1 MFKKKTKNGKFR
13 FIEKF
18 YDEKRSKWRQ
28 TEITMNSASRQSS
41 AEAKRLLTIKIEKLK
56 SELTHSEAQTL
67 SRKLLTVRE
76 LYEEW
81 RDIRYLELKATTF
94 KVQNQI
100 FESLLRTLFDKS
112 ISEVTVK
119 NIHEII
125 FKGNRSIKTKRAYKA
140 LLTQFFDYALM
151 LQFISENPVSQIH
164 LPKRKITLDDV
175 QKSKERFL
183 NFDELEEIITFA
195 KHKNMNLSNNH
206 NFFAENQK
214 RYLLSY
220 IFLFCTG
227 LRVGEPQALKFSDI
241 EENVAH
247 ISHSIDRRNHKE
259 NERVLV
265 SPKTIHSFRNVL
277 LNNQALEIIEYFKTN
292 CKDKEFIFVNQNG
305 ELLVYKTLH
314 QNFKKLCQ
322 KALGTNK
329 NYSLHMLR
337 HSAISYMSE
346 IGLPEKAI
354 MAQVGHVKSDMTLHY
369 THLTRQMQ
377 SQTTSQLNKLNFSLN
392 ISDETPL

>member
-1 MFKKKTKNGKFR
+1 MFKKKTKNGKVR

-18 YDEKRSKWRQ
+18 YDEKKSKWRQ

-56 SELTHSEAQTL
+56 AELTQSEAQAL
-67 SRKLLTVRE
+67 SRKSLTVRE

-81 RDIRYLELKATTF
+81 REIRYLELKVTTF

-100 FESLLRTLFDKS
+100 FESLLRPLFDKS

-119 NIHEII
+119 DIHEII

-140 LLTQFFDYALM
+140 LLTQFFDYALT
-151 LQFISENPVSQIH
+151 LQFISENPVSQIQ

-175 QKSKERFL
+175 QNSKERFL
-183 NFDELEEIITFA
+183 NSEDLEVIINFA

-214 RYLLSY
+214 RYLLTY

-227 LRVGEPQALKFSDI
+227 LRVGELQALKFSDV
-241 EENVAH
+241 EDNVAH

-277 LNNQALEIIEYFKTN
+277 LNNQAIEIIEY
-292 CKDKEFIFVNQNG
+292 
-305 ELLVYKTLH
+305 
-314 QNFKKLCQ
+314 FKKLCQ

-369 THLTRQMQ
+369 THLTRQMKN
-377 SQTTSQLNKLNFSLN
+377 QTSSQLNRLNFSLN
-392 ISDETPL
+392 ISDEKPL